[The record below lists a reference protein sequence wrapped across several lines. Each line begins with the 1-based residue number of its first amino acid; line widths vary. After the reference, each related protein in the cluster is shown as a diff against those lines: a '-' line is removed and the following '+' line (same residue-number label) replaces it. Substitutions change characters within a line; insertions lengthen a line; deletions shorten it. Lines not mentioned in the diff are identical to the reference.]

1 MRGAILGDIIG
12 SRFEFSNCKS
22 KRFDLFPQDTFFTDD
37 SVMTIA
43 VASALMRWKDEGG
56 DLRDWAVK
64 EMRRIGCAHFN
75 SGYGGMFRNWLK
87 SGDPQPYNSW
97 GNGAAMRVSSCGWVG
112 QSIEEVK
119 DLSAAVTEVTHNHP
133 EGMKGAEAT
142 AVCVYLARIGKTK
155 DEIKRYVLDN
165 YYSIDFTLD
174 EIREDYHFEESC
186 QGTVPQALEAFFEAD
201 GFIDAIRNAIS
212 IGGDSDTI
220 GAITGGV
227 AEACWGISPRYLDWV
242 RMKLPTD
249 LYEIV
254 GKFVERYVTV

>member
-1 MRGAILGDIIG
+1 M
-12 SRFEFSNCKS
+12 S
-22 KRFDLFPQDTFFTDD
+22 P
-37 SVMTIA
+37 
-43 VASALMRWKDEGG
+43 
-56 DLRDWAVK
+56 
-64 EMRRIGCAHFN
+64 
-75 SGYGGMFRNWLK
+75 
-87 SGDPQPYNSW
+87 
-97 GNGAAMRVSSCGWVG
+97 CGWVG

-165 YYSIDFTLD
+165 YYAIDFTLD

-227 AEACWGISPRYLDWV
+227 AEACWGVSPRL
-242 RMKLPTD
+242 LTG
-249 LYEIV
+249 LE
-254 GKFVERYVTV
+254 